1 MLKIGEISDFIVKRE
16 TDISYTLS
24 PDDDELTTYIF
35 LHFNQATRRL
45 IPGEKIKAFLYYDGK
60 KRLCATMESP
70 LITTSQFGFVEVVN
84 SCDAGVFVNIGIAK
98 DILLSTDYLPTNHL
112 AWPKIGEMIPCIL
125 KEKKNQLI
133 AKFISKEDLLN
144 TKIKKLNINDEV
156 EAVVCRLTS
165 AGLGLYTK
173 TYQYIYVHKSMT
185 RKKYHLGEVVQV
197 KIIHF
202 NEHGD
207 ANGSMIEQKELSR
220 LNDASLILNELETL
234 GGVIPLGNASTPEE
248 INHYFN
254 MSKSAFKRAVGALY
268 KERKI
273 IIEDYKIQLVNK
285 K

>member
-1 MLKIGEISDFIVKRE
+1 MLKIGEVGSFIVKRE

-24 PDDDELTTYIF
+24 PDDEELTTYVF

-45 IPGEKIKAFLYYDGK
+45 TIGEKIKAFLYYDGK
-60 KRLCATMESP
+60 KRLCATMEPP

-84 SCDAGVFVNIGIAK
+84 SCDAGVFVHIGIAK
-98 DILLSTDYLPTNHL
+98 DILLSTDYLPTNRL
-112 AWPKIGEMIPCIL
+112 AWPKIGEYIPCIL

-133 AKFISKEDLLN
+133 AKFISKEDLLH
-144 TKIKKLNINDEV
+144 TKIEKLNLNDEV
-156 EAVVCRLTS
+156 EATVCRLTS
-165 AGLGLYTK
+165 TGLGLYTK

-185 RKKYHLGEVVQV
+185 RKKYHLGEVVKV

-207 ANGSMIEQKELSR
+207 ANGTMIEQKELSR
-220 LNDASLILNELETL
+220 LSDASLILNELETL

-248 INHYFN
+248 INRYFN

-273 IIEDYKIQLVNK
+273 SIQDNKIELIHK